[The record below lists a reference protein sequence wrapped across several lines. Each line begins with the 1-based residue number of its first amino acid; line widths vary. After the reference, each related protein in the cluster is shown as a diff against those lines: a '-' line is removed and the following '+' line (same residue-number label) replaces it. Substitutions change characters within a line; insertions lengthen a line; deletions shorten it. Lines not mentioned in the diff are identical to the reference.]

1 MSRDSLCFFFI
12 GNEWVIFQ
20 NFMDL
25 EDPKSI
31 NVRVLIARDVENNIV
46 VSPTFVLIRGIE
58 FGKGVDHYADVFRQ
72 VFDNL
77 RTYKGITGESVLCRE
92 ARVITDAVDGDGIA
106 LAYYL
111 ALAVQN
117 ILGAKTTLYQVDYEN
132 KEIRSIDITNIFLS
146 EASDYLMTISL
157 NAFTRS
163 NDKGVFL
170 TTVGSTLYRLM
181 TDDIELP
188 INLKV
193 GNLNVQVNYLREPD
207 RVKLRIEF
215 DAKDKLD
222 DEEARRLD
230 ELIKRDAVLVSR
242 YIKKYGKEELDSA
255 FVEKLINKIRAWYDS
270 LKEIEEIFS

>member
-1 MSRDSLCFFFI
+1 
-12 GNEWVIFQ
+12 
-20 NFMDL
+20 
-25 EDPKSI
+25 
-31 NVRVLIARDVENNIV
+31 
-46 VSPTFVLIRGIE
+46 
-58 FGKGVDHYADVFRQ
+58 
-72 VFDNL
+72 
-77 RTYKGITGESVLCRE
+77 
-92 ARVITDAVDGDGIA
+92 
-106 LAYYL
+106 
-111 ALAVQN
+111 
-117 ILGAKTTLYQVDYEN
+117 
-132 KEIRSIDITNIFLS
+132 IRSIDVANIFLS
-146 EASDYLMTISL
+146 EALDYFMTISL

-207 RVKLRIEF
+207 GVKLRIEF

-230 ELIKRDAVLVSR
+230 ELIKRDAVLISR
-242 YIKKYGKEELDSA
+242 YIKKYGKREFDSA